1 MKQYVFITF
10 ILGFVWNSYLI
21 NQRWTLHPPFWEK
34 LLFSYIVLMCSWKCF
49 WLLMILYSYRDNNY
63 TVFVSFLVWTLFFLG
78 CIKLVTLIT
87 SVFLAKVALTN
98 CFIDWSKFVACFSE
112 SLMMGWRTEISYSN
126 HDMRNG
132 WIACPTRRY
141 S

>member
-87 SVFLAKVALTN
+87 SVFLAN
-98 CFIDWSKFVACFSE
+98 S
-112 SLMMGWRTEISYSN
+112 SLDQLLYWLVQICGMFFRKSYDGLA
-126 HDMRNG
+126 HRNIIFQSRHEK
-132 WIACPTRRY
+132 WLDCLSY
-141 S
+141 